1 MCVHPHFFDIMEVYI
16 IRHTPVLAGKNI
28 CYGQSDL
35 SVAETFIQDVQ
46 QFKSK
51 LPDNF
56 DRVYC
61 SPLQRCVNLAN
72 ALKFD
77 NVLFDNAL
85 MEMNFGDWENKNW
98 DDLDQGELNSWMADF
113 VNIKTPN
120 GESLVELYERVKLF
134 LDNLRLQPCKKV
146 LLISHAGV
154 IRCIW
159 AYLLEIPLQNIFKL
173 PVNYM
178 ETFVF
183 NLKATIDLDSI
194 KKMP

>member
-1 MCVHPHFFDIMEVYI
+1 MYAYFFGIMEIYI

-35 SVAETFIQDVQ
+35 PVAETFLQDVQ

-51 LPDNF
+51 LPANF
-56 DRVYC
+56 DRVFS
-61 SPLQRCVNLAN
+61 SPLQRCVKLAN
-72 ALKFD
+72 ALELD
-77 NVLFDNAL
+77 NVLLDNAL

-98 DDLDQGELNSWMADF
+98 DDLDQDDLNRWMADF
-113 VNIKTPN
+113 VNVKTPG
-120 GESLVELYERVKLF
+120 GESLIELYERVKFF
-134 LDNLRLQPCKKV
+134 LDNLRLQPHKKV

-159 AYLLEIPLQNIFKL
+159 AYLLAIPLQHIFKI

-183 NLKATIDLDSI
+183 NLKVTADLDSI